1 MYLIEDA
8 DHTLVPDGK
17 GRTTFNSLKV
27 VYRPDGGMT
36 TNAKPGELYD
46 ELERGLKICEATIE
60 RIGEGDMYVDRTGP
74 EYADGEWVMT
84 DTYKERPEP
93 VDPTEDT
100 DHDYANQYGGYRARA
115 YDATG
120 ATTDALIVALWE
132 KLVEDRDE
140 SAAALQS
147 LREAVKARFPAPGA
161 SDEDEATE
169 GAEESTEG
177 AEEAE
182 SEGGE

>member
-17 GRTTFNSLKV
+17 GRTTFKSLSV
-27 VYRPDGGMT
+27 VHRPDGGMT
-36 TNAKPGELYD
+36 TNAKPGDLYD
-46 ELERGLKICEATIE
+46 ELERGLKICEATIL
-60 RIGEGDMYVDRTGP
+60 RIGEGDKYAGRTGP
-74 EYADGEWVMT
+74 VFEDGQWIMR
-84 DTYKERPEP
+84 DTYVERPEP

-100 DHDYANQYGGYRARA
+100 DADYADRYGEYRRQA
-115 YDATG
+115 YEATG

-147 LREAVKARFPAPGA
+147 LREAVKTRFPAPGA
-161 SDEDEATE
+161 AEEEEAATE
-169 GAEESTEG
+169 AAEVPTEA
-177 AEEAE
+177 AETI
-182 SEGGE
+182 